1 MQNYY
6 QSKHTI
12 LPKVNPPP
20 PKILFRQYVNIKSK
34 LKNIN

>member
-12 LPKVNPPP
+12 LPKVNPP